1 MRWLQPKNKGTRF
14 RERPWELIGGL
25 SCLRPSSLL
34 WPSIL
39 RVLHDNRVKFTRIF
53 CAAASLRLPVQKN
66 PCMPSSRWRLILNGK
81 SAGDD
86 ALRDAVSVLRRRGIA
101 LEVRVTWEA
110 GDAERYVSEAIAD
123 GADTLIAAGGD
134 GTLSEVAATLAH
146 RDQPAAQ
153 LPMLG
158 LVPLGTANDFANAA
172 GIPLEPLQALELI
185 AGSQARAMDLIKLV
199 ADDGQVHWCA
209 NLASGGFGTQVTV
222 ETDQGLK
229 RMLGGLAYLVTG
241 ISKLGKIQPIPARLR
256 GPDFAWD
263 GDLIALGVGN
273 GRQAGGGQALCPD
286 ALIDDGL
293 LDVTV
298 VPELSGE
305 VAATVG
311 TLVSNGKGAALE
323 RVAVRARLAWI
334 EIDCPEPLTLNL
346 DGEPVESRHFRIDC
360 VPGRLRMHL
369 PPDSPLLA

>member
-1 MRWLQPKNKGTRF
+1 
-14 RERPWELIGGL
+14 
-25 SCLRPSSLL
+25 
-34 WPSIL
+34 
-39 RVLHDNRVKFTRIF
+39 
-53 CAAASLRLPVQKN
+53 
-66 PCMPSSRWRLILNGK
+66 MPSPRWRLILNGK
-81 SAGDD
+81 SADD
-86 ALRDAVSVLRRRGIA
+86 DDLRDAVSTLRGRGIA
-101 LEVRVTWEA
+101 LDVRVTWEA

-123 GADTLIAAGGD
+123 GADILIAAGGD
-134 GTLSEVAATLAH
+134 GTLSEVATTLAH
-146 RDQPAAQ
+146 RDETAAQ

-172 GIPLEPLQALELI
+172 GIPLEPLQALELV
-185 AGSQARAMDLIKLV
+185 AGSQAVAMDLIKLV

-222 ETDQGLK
+222 ETDEGLK
-229 RMLGGLAYLVTG
+229 KMLGGLAYMVTG
-241 ISKLGKIQPIPARLR
+241 ISRLGKMQPIRARLQ
-256 GPDFAWD
+256 GPDFAWQ
-263 GDLIALGVGN
+263 GDLIALGIGN

-311 TLVSNGKGAALE
+311 TLVANGKDAALE
-323 RVAVRARLAWI
+323 RVAVRVRLGWI
-334 EIDCPEPLTLNL
+334 QIDCPEPLTLNL

-360 VPGRLRMHL
+360 VPGRVRMHL
-369 PPDSPLLA
+369 PAGSPLLG